1 MTHDELRAL
10 CAQATA
16 GPWSVLHHGRRT
28 HANVIRA
35 GGDAGLFIDVGSGLK
50 AEYTDPDQ
58 CKADARFI
66 AAAREAVPV
75 LLDENARLRAALRS
89 VCDAARDDM
98 TASAAAYYQD
108 TIDAHTNERKALTRL
123 IIEIKTAEALL
134 EAARAALGGEA
145 TDGR

>member
-66 AAAREAVPV
+66 AAAREAVPA
-75 LLDENARLRAALRS
+75 LLDENARLRAALEGL
-89 VCDAARDDM
+89 VDAVATERAAHGRYFAREDN
-98 TASAAAYYQD
+98 ALAWEAYE
-108 TIDAHTNERKALTRL
+108 DAVATTVIREN
-123 IIEIKTAEALL
+123 
-134 EAARAALGGEA
+134 AARAALGGEA
-145 TDGR
+145 LDAE